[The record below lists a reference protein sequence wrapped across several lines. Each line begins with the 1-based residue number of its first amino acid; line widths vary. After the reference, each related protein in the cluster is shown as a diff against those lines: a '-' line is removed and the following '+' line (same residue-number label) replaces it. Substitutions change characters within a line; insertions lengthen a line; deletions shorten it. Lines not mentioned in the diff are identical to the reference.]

1 MEHIL
6 TLLTCYARKVVKYM
20 ILLRPIVYKIAV
32 MEQFL
37 YLKQLGY
44 VAYMI
49 EIPNVMVMYL

>member
-6 TLLTCYARKVVKYM
+6 TLLTCYARKAVKYM

-49 EIPNVMVMYL
+49 ETPNVMVMYL